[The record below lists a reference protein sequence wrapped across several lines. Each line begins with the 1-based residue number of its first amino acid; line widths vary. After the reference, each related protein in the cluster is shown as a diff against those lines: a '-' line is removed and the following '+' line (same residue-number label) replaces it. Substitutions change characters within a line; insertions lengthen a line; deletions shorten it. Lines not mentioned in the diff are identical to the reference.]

1 MIPIALF
8 LLFLTRP
15 SSPHNPLPGYVQF
28 TWARPRL
35 PLAEEDFDMK
45 MEISGDVGK
54 GAQSLPTSATCFFRL
69 TLSPHLESKEQ
80 LESSLRLA
88 IEHGD
93 LDGDT
98 GVSVDRS
105 VFQGL

>member
-1 MIPIALF
+1 MIVSNT
-8 LLFLTRP
+8 LLST
-15 SSPHNPLPGYVQF
+15 PLQF
-28 TWARPRL
+28 TWARSRL
-35 PLAEEDFDMK
+35 PLAAEDFDMK

-54 GAQSLPTSATCFFRL
+54 SSKSLPTSATCFFRL
-69 TLSPHLESKEQ
+69 TLSPHFESKAQ

-88 IEHGD
+88 IETGD